1 MIPISISQK
10 QIVLDFFA
18 EDIKIVKKYFNA
30 IGFDFDER
38 FRFDVFK
45 EFIYA
50 AAGMFKDLD
59 PTIYNQELVQ
69 QFNTIRFLNERYS
82 EFEQRGQYA
91 LKIYGQ
97 DFLNAQEAYVTEK
110 KEFEMLKA
118 ELQMLI
124 AKAQTLTAKREIM
137 EAQAKNALN
146 PISPDEINNFTHELK
161 HVRREQVDTIHFIGT
176 HRQELE
182 KHQANLKTFEDLHRE
197 EFLRYFNEIKEKLT
211 HQYAESLNYFGFEF
225 NESLFRNSERSSTI
239 QRFKKE
245 AGIQG
250 SINLCKYVEYYLRN
264 VIPEALADAVHKEK
278 LLCAKKY
285 CNETKSG
292 TPL

>member
-1 MIPISISQK
+1 MIPISIAHK

-38 FRFDVFK
+38 FKFNVFK
-45 EFIYA
+45 DFIYA

-69 QFNTIRFLNERYS
+69 QFNTIRFLNERYN
-82 EFEQRGQYA
+82 EFEQRGRYA
-91 LKIYGQ
+91 LKIYDK
-97 DFLNAQEAYVTEK
+97 DFLNAQESYMTEK
-110 KEFEMLKA
+110 KEFEILKG

-124 AKAQTLTAKREIM
+124 AKAQTLTVKRESM
-137 EAQAKNALN
+137 EAQARDAIN
-146 PISPDEINNFTHELK
+146 PISQEELPTFIHELK
-161 HVRREQVDTIHFIGT
+161 RVRREQVDTIHFMGT

-182 KHQANLKTFEDLHRE
+182 THQANLKAFEDLHRE
-197 EFLRYFNEIKEKLT
+197 EFLRYFHEIKEKLT
-211 HQYAESLNYFGFEF
+211 YQYAESLNYFGFEF
-225 NESLFRNSERSSTI
+225 NEALFRNSERSFSI

-250 SINLCKYVEYYLRN
+250 DINLCKYVEYYLRN
-264 VIPEALADAVHKEK
+264 VIPEALADTGHKER
-278 LLCAKKY
+278 LLIAKRY
-285 CNETKSG
+285 CEQTKSG
-292 TPL
+292 FSL